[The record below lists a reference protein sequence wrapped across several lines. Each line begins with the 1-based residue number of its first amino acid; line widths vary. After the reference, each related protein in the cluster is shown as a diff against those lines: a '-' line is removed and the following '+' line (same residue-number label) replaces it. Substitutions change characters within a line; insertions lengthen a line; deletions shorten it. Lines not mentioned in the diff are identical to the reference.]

1 MLKPLALSLVLAL
14 GAIAQP
20 AAAQGTAP
28 KAPAAVPATTTE
40 ARIAEAV
47 EKLVGRKVESVT
59 KAPFLGLYEVY
70 TSGDILY
77 TDEKVNFLIV
87 GDVYDAK
94 SAQPRNLKEE
104 RLAKLN
110 AIKFADLPLDQ
121 AFKVVKGNGKRQLA
135 YFSDPNCPY
144 CRRVEKEFATL
155 NDVTLHVF
163 LYPILS
169 ADSASKSKAVW
180 CSPDKAKAWN
190 DLMVNGVEPK
200 ANGTCDTP
208 IEKNLALGQKYRI
221 NGTPTIIFENGTRL
235 PGAAPADKINQM
247 LAESSKK

>member
-1 MLKPLALSLVLAL
+1 MLKPLALSLALAL
-14 GAIAQP
+14 AAITQP
-20 AAAQGTAP
+20 VLAQGTAP
-28 KAPAAVPATTTE
+28 KAAAAATTE
-40 ARIAEAV
+40 ARIGEAV

-70 TSGDILY
+70 MGGDIIY
-77 TDEKVNFLIV
+77 TDEKVNYLIV

-94 SAQPRNLKEE
+94 SDQPRNLKEE

-144 CRRVEKEFATL
+144 CKRIEKEFASL

-169 ADSASKSKAVW
+169 ADSAAKSKAVW
-180 CSPDKAKAWN
+180 CSPDRVKAWN
-190 DLMVNGVEPK
+190 DLMMNGVEPK
-200 ANGTCDTP
+200 AAATCETP
-208 IEKNLALGQKYRI
+208 IEKNLALGQRYRI
-221 NGTPTIIFENGTRL
+221 TGTPTMIFENGTRL
-235 PGAAPADKINQM
+235 PGAAPAEKINQM
-247 LAESSKK
+247 LAEASKK

>member
-1 MLKPLALSLVLAL
+1 MLKPLALSLALAL
-14 GAIAQP
+14 AAVAP
-20 AAAQGTAP
+20 AALAQAPAP
-28 KAPAAVPATTTE
+28 KAAAAAPTATE

-70 TSGDILY
+70 MGGDILY
-77 TDEKVNFLIV
+77 TDEKVNYLLV

-110 AIKFADLPLDQ
+110 AVKFADLPLDQ
-121 AFKVVKGNGKRQLA
+121 AFKIVKGSGKRQLA

-144 CRRVEKEFATL
+144 CKRIEKEFASL
-155 NDVTLHVF
+155 NDVTVHVF
-163 LYPILS
+163 MYPILS
-169 ADSASKSKAVW
+169 ADSAAKSKAVW
-180 CSPDKAKAWN
+180 CAPDRAKAWN
-190 DLMVNGVEPK
+190 DLMMNGVEPK
-200 ANGTCDTP
+200 AGATCDTP

-221 NGTPTIIFENGTRL
+221 TGTPTLIFENGTRL
-235 PGAAPADKINQM
+235 PGAAPADKINQL
-247 LAESSKK
+247 LADASKK

>member
-1 MLKPLALSLVLAL
+1 MLKPLALSIALAL
-14 GAIAQP
+14 AAITQP
-20 AAAQGTAP
+20 VHAQGTAP
-28 KAPAAVPATTTE
+28 KAPIAAPATTE
-40 ARIAEAV
+40 ARIAESV

-70 TSGDILY
+70 MAGDIIY

-94 SAQPRNLKEE
+94 SSQPRNLKEE

-144 CRRVEKEFATL
+144 CKRIEKEFASL

-163 LYPILS
+163 MYPILS
-169 ADSASKSKAVW
+169 ADSAAKSKAVW

-190 DLMVNGVEPK
+190 ELMMNGVEPK
-200 ANGTCDTP
+200 AGATCDTP

-221 NGTPTIIFENGTRL
+221 TGTPTLIFENGTRL
-235 PGAAPADKINQM
+235 PGAAPVEKINQM
-247 LAESSKK
+247 LAEASKK

>member
-1 MLKPLALSLVLAL
+1 MLKPLVLSLALAL
-14 GAIAQP
+14 GALAQP
-20 AAAQGTAP
+20 ALARGTAP
-28 KAPAAVPATTTE
+28 KAPVSASATTE
-40 ARIAEAV
+40 GRIAEAV

-70 TSGDILY
+70 MGGDILY
-77 TDEKVNFLIV
+77 TDEKVNYLIV

-94 SAQPRNLKEE
+94 SAEPRNLKEE

-110 AIKFADLPLDQ
+110 AIKFADLPLEQ

-144 CRRVEKEFATL
+144 CKRVEKEFSSL

-169 ADSASKSKAVW
+169 ADSAAKSKAVW
-180 CSPDKAKAWN
+180 CSPDRAKAWN
-190 DLMVNGVEPK
+190 DLMMNGVEPK
-200 ANGTCDTP
+200 AGATCDTP
-208 IEKNLALGQKYRI
+208 IEKNLALGQKHRI
-221 NGTPTIIFENGTRL
+221 TGTPTLIFENGVRL
-235 PGAAPADKINQM
+235 PGAAPAEKINQL
-247 LAESSKK
+247 LAEASKK